1 MTIYNC
7 PQEGCNV
14 HFESSLD
21 DIVPMAI
28 NHAFGSHQKIIDRD
42 AVVGTVRGEAQAE
55 ATVQQ
60 EPIPV
65 EKSKEELKAI
75 RRERRKKRKKRKKA
89 KMLRMEIGYIPKK
102 VEDGV
107 VEEAELV
114 EVSVPEDSLSKP
126 KNKIFDWWKNKG

>member
-42 AVVGTVRGEAQAE
+42 AVVGTVRGEAQAGLL
-55 ATVQQ
+55 TKL

-65 EKSKEELKAI
+65 EKIEKKVKALLRKK
-75 RRERRKKRKKRKKA
+75 RRMRRKKRKA
-89 KMLRMEIGYIPKK
+89 KLLRAEK
-102 VEDGV
+102 
-107 VEEAELV
+107 AELV
-114 EVSVPEDSLSKP
+114 EVSIPEDSLSKP

>member
-14 HFESSLD
+14 RFEGSLD

-42 AVVGTVRGEAQAE
+42 AVVGTVRGEAQVE

-65 EKSKEELKAI
+65 EKSKEELKAA
-75 RRERRKKRKKRKKA
+75 RKKRRIRRKRKKA
-89 KMLRMEIGYIPKK
+89 KLLKMEIGYIPKNIK
-102 VEDGV
+102 DGV

-114 EVSVPEDSLSKP
+114 EVSVPEGSILKP